1 MKRDIIAVLFFLVS
15 LLTASCTKMDK
26 LFNNGE
32 PVTEQRNLGRRFE
45 TICIYNNVNVKLVSS
60 DRQYIEL
67 TCPKNLIEKVT
78 TEVKGDSLI
87 IKNEN
92 DYNWIRSFDYSID
105 MTVYYDSLREITYA
119 SIGDLRCSDSIRGYS
134 TLLIDTIPLDS
145 IQLDTL
151 NIVIDTI
158 ETHLSHNFVLRIKE
172 GCGDIDLCFSC
183 DVLKTVFSFGT
194 SKVTLRGKAAYA
206 EHYLKSYGTIHAEN
220 LNSYIVKVQ
229 SQSTNDIYVWARNVL
244 EAYLS
249 SIGNVYYKGN
259 PWIVQECTN
268 EGQVI
273 KLE

>member
-1 MKRDIIAVLFFLVS
+1 MKRELIAALFFLVS
-15 LLTASCTKMDK
+15 LTLVSCSK
-26 LFNNGE
+26 FSNGE
-32 PVTEQRNLGRRFE
+32 PVTEQRTVGHFE
-45 TICIYNNVNVKLVSS
+45 TLCMFSNVNVNLKHSS
-60 DRQYIEL
+60 QPHLEL
-67 TCPKNLIEKVT
+67 TCPKNLIDNIVT
-78 TEVKGDSLI
+78 EAVGDSLVI
-87 IKNEN
+87 RN
-92 DYNWIRSFDYSID
+92 DNNFDWLRSYDYTID
-105 MTVYYDSLREITYA
+105 LNIYYDSLREINFA
-119 SIGDLRCSDSIRGYS
+119 STARLTS
-134 TLLIDTIPLDS
+134 
-145 IQLDTL
+145 LDTL
-151 NIVIDTI
+151 RGMIMLDSL
-158 ETHLSHNFVLRIKE
+158 ETTVHGFILRITE

-206 EHYLKSYGTIHAEN
+206 EHYLKSYGAIHAEN
-220 LNSYIVKVQ
+220 LKSYIVKVQ